1 MKLVTYCHQDRQRV
15 GAAVDDHIV
24 DIGRASS
31 VGRHDAEL
39 PTSIL
44 ELLAGGDDLLSRANE
59 CTREVLAKG
68 ALNAAEFRERGV
80 LFRLSDVRLAPPVP
94 RPAKI
99 ICLGRNYRAH
109 AEEANM
115 EVPQVPELF
124 SKYLNTLIGH
134 GDAIVIPPTTSQVDY
149 EAELAVVIGKRGR
162 HIREADAMS
171 HVAGYTIF
179 NDVSARDYQFRTS
192 QWMAGK
198 TFDTFGPMGPWI
210 TTRDDIPDPHA
221 LRIKLDV
228 DGDVLQDG
236 TTADLIFSIP
246 AIIAYISTIVTLEP
260 GDVISTGTPAG
271 VGFVRKPPRF
281 LQAGETVRIT
291 IDGIGTLENR
301 VTNT

>member
-1 MKLVTYCHQDRQRV
+1 MKLVTYRHQGLERV
-15 GAAVDDHIV
+15 GAAVEDHVV

-31 VGRHDAEL
+31 VGRHDGEF
-39 PTSIL
+39 PSSIL
-44 ELLAGGDDLLSRANE
+44 DLLAGGDDLLARANE
-59 CTREVLAKG
+59 CTLEVLAKG

-80 LFRLSDVRLAPPVP
+80 LFRLDEVRLAPPVP

-109 AEEANM
+109 AAEANM
-115 EVPQVPELF
+115 EVPKVPELF

-134 GDAIVIPPTTSQVDY
+134 GDAIVIPPTTTQVDY

-162 HIREADAMS
+162 HIVEADAMS
-171 HVAGYTIF
+171 YVAGYTIF

-210 TTRDDIPDPHA
+210 TTRGDIPDPHA
-221 LRIKLDV
+221 LGIRLEI
-228 DGDVLQDG
+228 GGEVLQDG
-236 TTADLIFSIP
+236 TTADLIFSVP
-246 AIIAYISTIVTLEP
+246 AVIAYISTIVTLEP

-281 LQAGETVRIT
+281 LQAGESVRIT
-291 IDGIGTLENR
+291 IDGIGTLENP
-301 VTNT
+301 VANS